1 MKKRGS
7 IFTLYIMS
15 NVQNLGLVFLCRWG
29 VLFFIFDVFLF
40 LFFVWNCGGIGIGIG
55 IGIGSCFCIGSWCPS
70 RLLGQFKESYAFG
83 RIFSIQFKIS
93 LGFIALLISKTV
105 WHCIAMWV
113 ASFLCGLCK
122 CIQYE

>member
-1 MKKRGS
+1 MKKRDS

-29 VLFFIFDVFLF
+29 VLFFIFVVF
-40 LFFVWNCGGIGIGIG
+40 LFFVWNCCGIG
-55 IGIGSCFCIGSWCPS
+55 IGIGSCIGFGSCISSWCPS
-70 RLLGQFKESYAFG
+70 RLLGHFKESYAFG
-83 RIFSIQFKIS
+83 RKFSIQFKIS